1 MFIACLFNGSQ
12 EQSFFL
18 QTLLFT
24 AFLATVLKIL
34 TYSFVSTW
42 SLVSS
47 AWEHVKRK
55 MHPCWSETWIHKISP
70 CRCYATICKIRPL
83 RPKSEFLS
91 NILFVT
97 LWHPEGHAGS
107 SPVRIDV
114 NHQKSSLG
122 KFEKSDWSVLTK
134 YKDLWHHGKPFF
146 LSFGTKKPRSSPA
159 PLSHLCSQLQCGNIV
174 SIKTLIVCKH
184 CCMVK
189 AQWYLLWLQL
199 CQIGPPP
206 PASVH
211 NGTPRR
217 WILKRD

>member
-1 MFIACLFNGSQ
+1 M
-12 EQSFFL
+12 
-18 QTLLFT
+18 
-24 AFLATVLKIL
+24 
-34 TYSFVSTW
+34 STW

-122 KFEKSDWSVLTK
+122 KIWKKWLISVDQIQRPVTSWQAILPQFWDKEAQRLPRPSFPSLFTTALRK
-134 YKDLWHHGKPFF
+134 YCVDKNINCLKTFAVVWLKLKDVF
-146 LSFGTKKPRSSPA
+146 
-159 PLSHLCSQLQCGNIV
+159 
-174 SIKTLIVCKH
+174 
-184 CCMVK
+184 
-189 AQWYLLWLQL
+189 Y
-199 CQIGPPP
+199 
-206 PASVH
+206 
-211 NGTPRR
+211 
-217 WILKRD
+217 D

>member
-1 MFIACLFNGSQ
+1 MWRTWRCFPVIQLHLLMFEWRYSLHVCLRGVKN
-12 EQSFFL
+12 SFFF

-24 AFLATVLKIL
+24 AFLVTVLKIL
-34 TYSFVSTW
+34 AYALVSTW

-122 KFEKSDWSVLTK
+122 KIWKKWLISV
-134 YKDLWHHGKPFF
+134 D
-146 LSFGTKKPRSSPA
+146 
-159 PLSHLCSQLQCGNIV
+159 
-174 SIKTLIVCKH
+174 
-184 CCMVK
+184 
-189 AQWYLLWLQL
+189 
-199 CQIGPPP
+199 
-206 PASVH
+206 
-211 NGTPRR
+211 
-217 WILKRD
+217 